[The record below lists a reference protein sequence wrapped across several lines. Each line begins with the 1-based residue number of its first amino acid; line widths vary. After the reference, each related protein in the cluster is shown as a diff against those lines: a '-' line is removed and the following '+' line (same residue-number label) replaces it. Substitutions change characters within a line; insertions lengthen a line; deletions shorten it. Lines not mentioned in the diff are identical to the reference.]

1 MWQTGRAMN
10 KIPDNLLFKIEVMSV
25 KHGTVTLSIFFRG
38 EKFLHF
44 TDLVKVRAGDV
55 VNIIQSDST
64 SDEIVRVP
72 HVFNFESEE
81 DDA

>member
-1 MWQTGRAMN
+1 MN
-10 KIPDNLLFKIEVMSV
+10 KIPDNLLFKVEVLSV

-44 TDLVKVRAGDV
+44 TDMVKVRAGDV
-55 VNIIQSDST
+55 VNIIQSDEPCGDVVS
-64 SDEIVRVP
+64 VP

-81 DDA
+81 K